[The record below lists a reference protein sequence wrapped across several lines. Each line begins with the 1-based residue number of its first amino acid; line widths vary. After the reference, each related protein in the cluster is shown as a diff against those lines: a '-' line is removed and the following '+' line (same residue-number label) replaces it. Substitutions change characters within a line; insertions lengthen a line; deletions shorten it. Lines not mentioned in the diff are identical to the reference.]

1 MLLYFVADSRL
12 IFTQL
17 AAEPS
22 FLGAANLA

>member
-17 AAEPS
+17 AAQPV
-22 FLGAANLA
+22 LGAANLA